1 MEKKMAVNALLMD
14 IDVGGV
20 IDTLKE
26 MNVWL
31 DYRNEI
37 MHASMNK
44 NVESLYD
51 NLDTQVEKGME
62 YARFIDSQV
71 KLMKKTNH
79 VRKKMKLQNN

>member
-1 MEKKMAVNALLMD
+1 MAVNALLMD